1 MFLNYNTAKIGWEEL
16 DDNFKKSIPDGVQ
29 DYAPIECK
37 NKRSVEESLRKN
49 FELWGYNEVQT
60 PAFEYYDVFAH
71 GIGSYRQEKLIK
83 FIDSD
88 GRILALRPDLTLPI
102 ARFVTS
108 TPENLTFPL
117 RFFYIDDAFGYDNP
131 SARYQRQFTQAGI
144 ELIGDSS
151 PYADAEVIAMAIE
164 SLYTAGLEH
173 FTIDIGQVDY
183 FKGLIEEAKLSQE
196 QGEALRRGIDT
207 KNMIEVDN
215 ILLEA
220 KVNAEMKSKIL
231 ELPFLYGGEEVL
243 DKARKFAANDRSK
256 KAVENVGKIYKALC
270 SYGYERHLSIDF
282 SMLQEIDYYTG
293 MIFKGYV
300 MELGAPILGGGRY
313 DSLLAEFG
321 HSLPSTGFA
330 VSMKGLLIAM
340 EKQNGLKEDVD
351 VDVAIGNDEESAKIA
366 FALLKKYRDEGRR
379 AVSTMD
385 MDRDETLEY
394 AQKIGAKEV
403 YYVKNNVTEKI
414 RG

>member
-1 MFLNYNTAKIGWEEL
+1 MDKL
-16 DDNFKKSIPDGVQ
+16 DDNFKKNIPDGVQ
-29 DYAPIECK
+29 DYAPLECK
-37 NKRSVEESLRKN
+37 NKRAVEEQLRKN

-102 ARFVTS
+102 ARLVTS
-108 TPENLTFPL
+108 THKDLTFPL

-144 ELIGDSS
+144 ELIGDRS
-151 PYADAEVIAMAIE
+151 PYADAEVISMAIE
-164 SLYTAGLEH
+164 SLYIAGLSN
-173 FTIDIGQVDY
+173 FTIDIGQVEY
-183 FKGLIEEAKLSQE
+183 FKGLVEEANLTEE

-207 KNMIEVDN
+207 KNMIEVEN
-215 ILLEA
+215 LLSDS
-220 KVNAEMKSKIL
+220 KVNAELREKIL
-231 ELPFLYGGEEVL
+231 ELPFLYGGQEVL
-243 DKARKFAANDRSK
+243 LKAKEFAANDRSRR
-256 KAVENVGKIYKALC
+256 AVENVGEIYKILC

-300 MELGAPILGGGRY
+300 MELGAPLLGGGRY

-321 HSLPSTGFA
+321 YSTPSTGFA
-330 VSMKGLLIAM
+330 LSVKGILIAM
-340 EKQNGLKEDVD
+340 EKQNGFEKNIDVD
-351 VDVAIGNDEESAKIA
+351 LVVGHDNASSKEA
-366 FALLKKYRDEGRR
+366 FILLKKHRGEGKR
-379 AVSTMD
+379 AVSAMG
-385 MDRDETLEY
+385 MNSEETLNY
-394 AQKIGAKEV
+394 AKKIGAEEA
-403 YYVKNNVTEKI
+403 YYIQNKVTEKI
-414 RG
+414 K

>member
-1 MFLNYNTAKIGWEEL
+1 MR
-16 DDNFKKSIPDGVQ
+16 KSIPDGVQ

-37 NKRSVEESLRKN
+37 NKRSVEEKLRKN

-102 ARFVTS
+102 ARLVTS
-108 TPENLTFPL
+108 THKDLTFPL

-144 ELIGDSS
+144 ELLGDSS

-164 SLYTAGLEH
+164 SLYTAGLTN

-183 FKGLIEEAKLSQE
+183 FKGLIEEAHLTNE
-196 QGEALRRGIDT
+196 QGEELRRGIDT
-207 KNMIEVDN
+207 KNMIDVER
-215 ILLEA
+215 ILSDSKIDGHL
-220 KVNAEMKSKIL
+220 KRKIL

-243 DKARKFAANDRSK
+243 QKAKEFAPNERSK
-256 KAVENVGKIYKALC
+256 SAVENVGVIYKTLC

-282 SMLQEIDYYTG
+282 SMLSSIDYYTG

-300 MELGAPILGGGRY
+300 MGLGSPILGGGRY

-321 HSLPSTGFA
+321 YSTPSTGFA
-330 VSMKGLLIAM
+330 LSMKGILIAM
-340 EKQNGLKEDVD
+340 EKQNIFKKHLTDVD
-351 VDVAIGNDEESAKIA
+351 IVVGHDEVSYKEA
-366 FALLKKYRDEGRR
+366 FLLLKKHRNEGKR
-379 AVSTMD
+379 AASAMGTSYEETVS
-385 MDRDETLEY
+385 Y
-394 AQKIGAKEV
+394 ANKIGAKEV
-403 YYVKNNVTEKI
+403 YFIKNRETEKI
-414 RG
+414 K